1 MGNDFYSDFD
11 WERLPARETVP
22 YRTPFEIDRD
32 RVIHTSAFRRLQ
44 AKTQVFLSGQYDIYR
59 TRLTHSIEVGQ
70 IGRSI
75 SGYLKKTSPW
85 FDHGFCVDPVLVEA
99 VCLSHDLGHPP
110 FGHKGERT
118 LNNLMKP
125 YGGFEGNAQTLRLLT
140 ETIYSHGSR
149 RRGMGPT
156 RALLD
161 GILKYKS
168 LYSERVHPH
177 NHFLYDDQKPCLD
190 FVLEGGDLSEACKTP
205 REKNAFRSLE
215 CQIMDWADETAY
227 CFHDLAD
234 GIRMG
239 FITMDRLERWAEA
252 NDLDSEDARRM
263 ENLIE
268 TIGQGDIEP
277 MLERK
282 IGEFIRAASLVERS
296 NFMAQKTNRY
306 RFGLTIDPALQKECR
321 LYKAISM
328 DIVFQS
334 ERVGQLQ
341 YKVDRMLGGL
351 FETLLE
357 SCEAGDQSSLRFLST
372 KLEKQFREVSE
383 RPQLARLI
391 CDYLAGMTD
400 PFAIK
405 TFRRLFDPG
414 FTAIADIY

>member
-1 MGNDFYSDFD
+1 MANDFYSDFD
-11 WERLPARETVP
+11 WDRLPARETVP

-75 SGYLKKTSPW
+75 CGYLRKTSPW
-85 FDHGFCVDPVLVEA
+85 FDRGFCVDPVLVEA

-110 FGHKGERT
+110 FGHKGERA
-118 LNNLMKP
+118 LNKLMKP

-140 ETIYSHGSR
+140 ETIYSQSNGRS
-149 RRGMGPT
+149 GMGPT

-168 LYSERVHPH
+168 LYSDRLHPE
-177 NHFLYDDQKPCLD
+177 NHFLYDDQKSYLD
-190 FVLEGGDLSEACKTP
+190 FVLDGGELLEVCKTP
-205 REKNAFRSLE
+205 EEKNAFRSLE

-239 FITMDRLERWAEA
+239 FVTIDKLERWAEA
-252 NDLDSEDARRM
+252 KGLDSGEAPHM

-268 TIGQGDIEP
+268 TIRGGDIEP

-282 IGEFIRAASLVERS
+282 IGEFIRAGSLVERS
-296 NFMAQKTNRY
+296 NFMAEKTNRY
-306 RFGLTIDPALQKECR
+306 RFGLTIAPARKKECE
-321 LYKAISM
+321 LYKAIST
-328 DIVFQS
+328 DIVFRS
-334 ERVGQLQ
+334 NRVGQLQ

-351 FETLLE
+351 FEAFLQ
-357 SCEAGDQSSLRFLST
+357 SSEAGNQSSPGDLPA
-372 KLEKQFREVSE
+372 KLEQRLRGVCG
-383 RPQLARLI
+383 RPQVARLI

-400 PFAIK
+400 HFAIR

-414 FTAIADIY
+414 FTAIAEID

>member
-1 MGNDFYSDFD
+1 MANDFYSDFD
-11 WERLPARETVP
+11 CERLPAHDPAP

-32 RVIHTSAFRRLQ
+32 RVILTSAFRRLQ

-75 SGYLKKTSPW
+75 CGYLKKTSPW
-85 FDHGFCVDPVLVEA
+85 FDHGFYVDPILVEA

-118 LNNLMKP
+118 LNTLMKS
-125 YGGFEGNAQTLRLLT
+125 YGGFEGNAQTFRLLT
-140 ETIYSHGSR
+140 ETIYSHGSKR
-149 RRGMGPT
+149 SGMGPT

-168 LYSERVHPH
+168 LYSERRHPE
-177 NHFLYDDQKPCLD
+177 NHFLYDDQKPYLE
-190 FVLEGGDLSEACKTP
+190 FVLDGADLSQASKTP
-205 REKNAFRSLE
+205 TEKNAFRSLE

-239 FITMDRLERWAEA
+239 FVTIDRLERWAEA
-252 NDLDSEDARRM
+252 NDLDEGDASLLTS
-263 ENLIE
+263 LIE
-268 TIGQGDIEP
+268 TIRRGNIEP

-282 IGEFIRAASLVERS
+282 TGEFIRAGSLVERK
-296 NFMAQKTNRY
+296 NFMAGKTNRY
-306 RFGLTIDPALQKECR
+306 RYGLAIDPAQQKECQ
-321 LYKAISM
+321 LYKAIST
-328 DIVFQS
+328 DIVFRS
-334 ERVGQLQ
+334 NRVGQLQ

-351 FETLLE
+351 FEAFMRC
-357 SCEAGDQSSLRFLST
+357 CEGGEQRSLDDLPSKLRRRLRGVAGRAQ
-372 KLEKQFREVSE
+372 V
-383 RPQLARLI
+383 ARLI
-391 CDYLAGMTD
+391 CDHLAGMTD
-400 PFAIK
+400 HFAIK

-414 FTAIADIY
+414 FTAIADID

>member
-1 MGNDFYSDFD
+1 MANDFYSDFD
-11 WERLPARETVP
+11 WERLPAREPVL
-22 YRTPFEIDRD
+22 YRTHFEIDRD

-59 TRLTHSIEVGQ
+59 TRLTHSIEVAQ

-75 SGYLKKTSPW
+75 CGYLKKTSPW
-85 FDHGFCVDPVLVEA
+85 FDHGFYVDPVLVEA

-118 LNNLMKP
+118 LNSLMKP
-125 YGGFEGNAQTLRLLT
+125 FGGFEGNAQTLRLLT
-140 ETIYSHGSR
+140 ETIYSHNSR
-149 RRGMGPT
+149 RSGMGPT

-168 LYSERVHPH
+168 LYSERLNPY
-177 NHFLYDDQKPCLD
+177 NHFLYDDQKSYLD
-190 FVLEGGDLSEACKTP
+190 FVLEGGDLSGACRTP
-205 REKNAFRSLE
+205 QEKNAFRSLE

-239 FITMDRLERWAEA
+239 FVTIDKLERWAEA
-252 NDLDSEDARRM
+252 KNPDSEDAPRM
-263 ENLIE
+263 ENLIR
-268 TIGQGDIEP
+268 TIRQGDIEP

-282 IGEFIRAASLVERS
+282 IGEFIRAGSLVERS
-296 NFMAQKTNRY
+296 NFMADKTHRY
-306 RFGLTIDPALQKECR
+306 RFGLTIDPTMQKECL

-328 DIVFQS
+328 DIVFRS

-341 YKVDRMLGGL
+341 YKINRMLGGL

-372 KLEKQFREVSE
+372 QLEKRLRGVSE
-383 RPQLARLI
+383 PSRMARLI

-400 PFAIK
+400 HFAIR

-414 FTAIADIY
+414 FTSIAEID